1 MNAGKTFLSLLLAAA
16 LTLPGVTAF
25 AAEDASVSA
34 AEPAQAEAQ
43 SLPEAES
50 AAESAPEQSASAED
64 PALSAQESDW
74 DEDDDEDE
82 DEDEDWLDGAND
94 GDDSSDDGDRSW
106 NDQTDGTDE
115 TNFSPVVKLE
125 AGKENGWSNFYTLR
139 DALYLADGEHD
150 LVVTIEKPG
159 TYYLDSSGGA
169 LMLHSRTTLDLN
181 GSTLIRAGEMYNLIQ
196 VETLDGERSVAA
208 YTAAHDVTVK
218 NGTLDGS
225 GNRQSGKNLVN
236 VGHSEGLT
244 FSNLTLTNCQN
255 SHLMELN
262 GCQDVLISGCTF
274 SGYDRDG
281 SENYPEAIQL
291 DIAYNGA
298 GDSWNGVYCE
308 PGTPGMD
315 NTVCQNIT
323 VENCQFKDYPSGVG
337 NHHCL
342 YNGPRNKNIV
352 IRNNTFSNAKNFG
365 KLVPAVWCY
374 GFENSEVSG
383 NTISGAYSHGIR
395 FSGGSVAVK
404 NNIIGSASK
413 VFSGQPILVTYSDSH
428 VKGSKDTRKH
438 ESVTGGSID
447 GNQLFTSFEKG
458 KEGAITISG
467 GSKLSS
473 VSGNTVRSDKGSGIY
488 ISASSQVKNVNK
500 NTVTKAAKG
509 AIYLTASQVTNLQEN
524 KLASSLS
531 GSNYGAVTI
540 YSKSKVGTATKN
552 QITST
557 KGTGFTVGS
566 SSTVTTMSN
575 NTIQAP
581 AKSGIYVGSK
591 GTVTNVTGNT
601 ITKGKANGIEVVS
614 SGKVSKVTSNK
625 VTGCK
630 GIGIRITNR
639 SLKVTV
645 QKNVLT
651 GNKKPL
657 QVTAK
662 GSIQKK

>member
-1 MNAGKTFLSLLLAAA
+1 MNAGKTLLAVLLAAA
-16 LTLPGVTAF
+16 LTLPGMTAF
-25 AAEDASVSA
+25 AAEDATSSA
-34 AEPAQAEAQ
+34 AEPVQAEAQ
-43 SLPEAES
+43 SLPET
-50 AAESAPEQSASAED
+50 ESAPEQRASAED

-74 DEDDDEDE
+74 DKDEDY
-82 DEDEDWLDGAND
+82 WLDGAND
-94 GDDSSDDGDRSW
+94 GDTSREDGDTSQEDGDISW
-106 NDQTDGTDE
+106 NDQTDGADE
-115 TNFSPVVKLE
+115 VNYSPVVTLE
-125 AGKENGWSNFYTLR
+125 AGKENGWSNFWALR
-139 DALYLADGEHD
+139 DALDRADGEHD

-159 TYYLDSSGGA
+159 TYYLDSGGSA

-181 GSTLIRAGEMYNLIQ
+181 GSTLIRSGEMYNLIQ
-196 VETLDGERSVAA
+196 VETLDGARSVAA

-225 GNRQSGKNLVN
+225 GNRQPGKNLVN

-244 FSNLTLTNCQN
+244 FSNLTMTNCQN

-262 GCQDVLISGCTF
+262 GCRDCLITGCTF

-342 YNGPRNKNIV
+342 FNGPRNKNIV
-352 IRNNTFSNAKNFG
+352 IRNNTFSNAKSFG

-404 NNIIGSASK
+404 KNIIGSASK

-447 GNQLFTSFEKG
+447 GNQLFTSFEKS

-540 YSKSKVGTATKN
+540 YSKSKVGTVTKN

-557 KGTGFTVGS
+557 KGAGFTVGS

-575 NTIQAP
+575 NTIQSP

-601 ITKGKANGIEVVS
+601 VTKGKANGIEVVS

-630 GIGIRITNR
+630 GIGIRITNK